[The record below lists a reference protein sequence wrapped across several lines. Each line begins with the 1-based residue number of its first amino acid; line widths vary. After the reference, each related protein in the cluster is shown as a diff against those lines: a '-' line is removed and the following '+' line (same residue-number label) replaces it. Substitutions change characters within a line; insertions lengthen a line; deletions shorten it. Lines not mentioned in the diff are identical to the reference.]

1 MSTAEQL
8 LGGEIYHYHSK
19 MVMKEPLIGG
29 RQEWH
34 QDYGYWYNNGLLTP
48 DALSVF
54 IPLDTCT
61 QENGCLQV
69 IAGSHKCG
77 KIEHGV
83 VAGQTGANLERV
95 KEIQGDKTGR
105 FRHLFVEM
113 SPGDALFFHSNVLH
127 MSEPNDS
134 EKIRRAL
141 ILAYNRRD
149 NSAGRKEVTGHHPM
163 YSPIERVPDSA
174 ILESDNF
181 SDFTGKDFLLPAND
195 KTVTAAK

>member
-1 MSTAEQL
+1 
-8 LGGEIYHYHSK
+8 
-19 MVMKEPLIGG
+19 MVMKEPRIGG

-48 DALSVF
+48 DALSIF
-54 IPLDTCT
+54 IPLDKCT
-61 QENGCLQV
+61 RENGCLQV

-77 KIEHGV
+77 KIEHSLT
-83 VAGQTGANLERV
+83 AGQTGADLRRV
-95 KEIQGDKTGR
+95 GEILSDGTGR
-105 FRHLFVEM
+105 FRHLYVEM

-149 NSAGRKEVTGHHPM
+149 NSAGRLDVAGHHPM
-163 YSPIERVPDSA
+163 YSPIDRVPDSA
-174 ILESDNF
+174 IVDCDNI
-181 SDFTGKDFLLPAND
+181 SDFTGKDFLLPEND
-195 KTVTAAK
+195 KTVNASK